1 MPDPQV
7 TVYVPGLLDLVG
19 LFAELPA
26 DDVPDTRLLERLL
39 ARANRMPFA
48 AVEPE
53 HGLFELFGVD
63 VTVDATLPVAPVTY
77 LIDAEA
83 HESDA
88 IDRGAHKK
96 DKEENPAYM
105 RADPVLV
112 QPDRDELVMLTSK
125 DLGLSLAEAKT
136 LAADITRHFTG
147 EDWTLEALTPY
158 RWYLSSRRL
167 SNLRTTPV
175 SQVLGRNIQPY
186 LPSGEQGGYWRGVLN
201 EIQMLL
207 HNHPINAQ
215 RESHAQP
222 PINSLWFWGNGQL
235 PRLPTVAWQT
245 VWDDDVILHG
255 LARLAGIGARRL
267 PENALAW
274 EAMQPG
280 AAHLLVIDGAWSIA
294 REQDVYGAVSW
305 WNEFEK
311 NWLAPL
317 VGLLT
322 QKRLADLTLICG
334 QDNGFL
340 LTRRAWRQFWKRR
353 SAAVFPITPREH

>member
-1 MPDPQV
+1 MPDPRV

-39 ARANRMPFA
+39 ARANRMPFS

-112 QPDRDELVMLTSK
+112 QPDRDELVMLTSRE
-125 DLGLSLAEAKT
+125 LGLSLAEAKT
-136 LAADITRHFTG
+136 LAEDITHHFTG

-158 RWYLSSRRL
+158 RWYLRSRHL
-167 SNLRTTPV
+167 SNLHTTPV
-175 SQVLGRNIQPY
+175 SQVLGRKSSAFCTSCFKECMWPLIPIMGPP
-186 LPSGEQGGYWRGVLN
+186 LP
-201 EIQMLL
+201 
-207 HNHPINAQ
+207 A
-215 RESHAQP
+215 
-222 PINSLWFWGNGQL
+222 
-235 PRLPTVAWQT
+235 
-245 VWDDDVILHG
+245 
-255 LARLAGIGARRL
+255 
-267 PENALAW
+267 
-274 EAMQPG
+274 
-280 AAHLLVIDGAWSIA
+280 
-294 REQDVYGAVSW
+294 
-305 WNEFEK
+305 
-311 NWLAPL
+311 
-317 VGLLT
+317 
-322 QKRLADLTLICG
+322 
-334 QDNGFL
+334 
-340 LTRRAWRQFWKRR
+340 
-353 SAAVFPITPREH
+353 